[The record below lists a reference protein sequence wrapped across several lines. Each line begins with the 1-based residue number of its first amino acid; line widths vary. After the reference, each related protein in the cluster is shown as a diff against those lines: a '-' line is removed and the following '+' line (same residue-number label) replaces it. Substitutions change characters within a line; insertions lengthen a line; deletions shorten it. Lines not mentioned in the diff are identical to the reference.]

1 VPPTRRS
8 AGSGDRIAFWERI
21 RGRFPPTLRKATD
34 AGNDVFLYSAGLA
47 FYGLISAVPMTI
59 VVLWVISLI
68 AGDDRVHQLARTLS
82 DVLPDN
88 LGADKALVRVAALG
102 SGLGVPAFVASLW
115 PASAYGA
122 GLRRAF
128 DRLSPKAS
136 RTKLEG
142 LRGRGLALVVLLP
155 MLTVGT
161 LAGAL
166 AATTVF
172 AEGFLRI
179 LGWVLALSVA
189 FVGAAVSV
197 AVIYR
202 IFPPEKLT
210 WRAVARGTLVTAVG
224 IAVLSLAF
232 ALLVGL
238 GGDFQRHYGVTG
250 FAAIVLLGVWLFLAN
265 AVLLVGYRVAA
276 EG

>member
-1 VPPTRRS
+1 VTSARRS
-8 AGSGDRIAFWERI
+8 AGTGERIPFWERI
-21 RGRFPPTLRKATD
+21 RRRFPPTLRKATE

-82 DVLPDN
+82 ELLPDN
-88 LGADKALVRVAALG
+88 LGADKALVRVASLG
-102 SGLGVPAFVASLW
+102 SGLGVPALVTSLW
-115 PASAYGA
+115 PATAYGA

-128 DRLSPKAS
+128 DRLSPKGS

-142 LRGRGLALVVLLP
+142 LRGRGLVLVGLLP
-155 MLTVGT
+155 VLTVGT

-166 AATTVF
+166 AATTAF
-172 AEGFLRI
+172 ADGFLRV
-179 LGWVLALSVA
+179 LGWVLALAVA

-202 IFPPEKLT
+202 VFPPERLA
-210 WRAVARGTLVTAVG
+210 WRAIARGTLVTAVG

-232 ALLVGL
+232 ALLVRL
-238 GGDFQRHYGVTG
+238 GGDFQRHYGVSG

-265 AVLLVGYRVAA
+265 AALLVGYRVAA
-276 EG
+276 EA

>member
-1 VPPTRRS
+1 MVL
-8 AGSGDRIAFWERI
+8 WERI
-21 RGRFPPTLRKATD
+21 RGRFPPNLRKATE
-34 AGNDVFLYSAGLA
+34 AGNDVFVYSAGLA
-47 FYGLISAVPMTI
+47 FYGLISAVPTTV

-68 AGDDRVHQLARTLS
+68 AGDDRVHQMARTLS
-82 DVLPDN
+82 EVLPDN
-88 LGADKALVRVAALG
+88 LGADQALLRVGSLG
-102 SGLGVPAFVASLW
+102 SGLGVPALVASLW

-128 DRLSPKAS
+128 DRLSPKRS
-136 RTKLEG
+136 RAKLEG
-142 LRGRGLALVVLLP
+142 LRGRGLVLVALLP
-155 MLTVGT
+155 VLTVGT

-172 AEGFLRI
+172 AEGFLRV
-179 LGWVLALSVA
+179 LGWVLAVALA
-189 FVGAAVSV
+189 FVGAGVSV

-202 IFPPEKLT
+202 VFPPEKLP
-210 WRAVARGTLVTAVG
+210 WRRIVRGTLFTAAG

-238 GGDFQRHYGVTG
+238 GADFQQHYGVSG

-265 AVLLVGYRVAA
+265 AILLVGYRVAA
-276 EG
+276 EA